1 VSKLDLIDMGTT
13 SAVPAASIARR
24 RAMLL
29 DEVAPVVLSLS
40 IAAGLASPR
49 LVPNRTDM
57 MDLHVYIR
65 GAAAIEHPGML
76 YSYVNPDFQLLPTD
90 RHTVRVEF
98 HQKRPQR
105 PP

>member
-13 SAVPAASIARR
+13 SAVPAATITRR
-24 RAMLL
+24 RAVLL
-29 DEVAPVVLSLS
+29 DAVAPVLLSLS
-40 IAAGLASPR
+40 IAAGLASPH
-49 LVPNRTDM
+49 LVPNRTD

-76 YSYVNPDFQLLPTD
+76 YSHVYPDFQLLPTD

-98 HQKRPQR
+98 HHKRPQR